1 MLEQIVEI
9 QKLRNKL
16 QEFECKYKAIEDK
29 FGNYDAIKQ
38 RFKNIETKESEMK
51 EIILGMK
58 HNFESCEN

>member
-29 FGNYDAIKQ
+29 FGNYDAIK
-38 RFKNIETKESEMK
+38 
-51 EIILGMK
+51 
-58 HNFESCEN
+58 